1 MVAAPSIDGALL
13 ARNLQ
18 AVQAR
23 IAGAMESRRVG
34 QGPVELVAVG
44 KKRPIEALLAL
55 KAAGVEDFGENR
67 AQELAAKA
75 GPSMAGVRWH
85 FIGMLQKNKVRLVV
99 DRAHLIHSVHEFE
112 LAREIDRRAEKL
124 GIIQPV
130 LIQVNVAREAA
141 KQGIGPEN
149 LEKLVAE
156 TAELRHIKV
165 EGLMTIAPR
174 VAEPEEARPVFA
186 GLRRLYEAAGAG
198 RSFKWLSMGMTD
210 DFEVAIEEGANLV
223 RVGRA
228 LFGPAPKEVR

>member
-55 KAAGVEDFGENR
+55 KAAEVEDFGENR

>member
-1 MVAAPSIDGALL
+1 MVAASSVDGALL
-13 ARNLQ
+13 AQNLQ

-23 IAGAMESRRVG
+23 IARAVEGRRAG
-34 QGPVELVAVG
+34 HGPVELVAVG
-44 KKRPIEALLAL
+44 KMRPVEALIAL
-55 KAAGVEDFGENR
+55 RAAGVEDFGENR
-67 AQELAAKA
+67 AQELAAKV
-75 GPSMAGVRWH
+75 GPSMVGVRWH
-85 FIGMLQKNKVRLVV
+85 FIGTLQKNKVRLVV
-99 DRAHLIHSVHEFE
+99 DRAHLIHSVHDFE
-112 LAREIDRRAEKL
+112 LAREIDKRAERL

-130 LIQVNVAREAA
+130 LIQVNVAREAT

-156 TAELRHIKV
+156 TAELRHIRV

-174 VAEPEEARPVFA
+174 VSEPEEARSVFA

-210 DFEVAIEEGANLV
+210 DFEVAIEEGANLI

-228 LFGPAPKEVR
+228 LFGPAPEEVR

>member
-1 MVAAPSIDGALL
+1 MVAVSSVDGALL

-18 AVQAR
+18 AVQAH
-23 IAGAMESRRVG
+23 IARAMELRRAG

-44 KKRPIEALLAL
+44 KTRPVEALLAL
-55 KAAGVEDFGENR
+55 KAAGVGDFGENR
-67 AQELAAKA
+67 AQELTAKA
-75 GPSMAGVRWH
+75 GPSMVGVRWH
-85 FIGMLQKNKVRLVV
+85 FIGTLQKNKIRLVV
-99 DRAHLIHSVHEFE
+99 GRAHLIHSVHEFE
-112 LAREIDRRAEKL
+112 LAREIDRRAERL

-130 LIQVNVAREAA
+130 LIQVNVAGEAA

-165 EGLMTIAPR
+165 EGLMTIAPS

-186 GLRRLYEAAGAG
+186 GLRRLYEAVGAT

-210 DFEVAIEEGANLV
+210 DFEVAIEEGANLI

-228 LFGPAPKEVR
+228 LFGPAQKEVR

>member
-1 MVAAPSIDGALL
+1 MVAASSVDGALL

-18 AVQAR
+18 AVQAH
-23 IAGAMESRRVG
+23 IARAMELRRAG

-44 KKRPIEALLAL
+44 KTRPVEALLAL
-55 KAAGVEDFGENR
+55 KAAGVGDFGENR
-67 AQELAAKA
+67 AQELTAKA

-85 FIGMLQKNKVRLVV
+85 FIGTLQKNKIRLVV
-99 DRAHLIHSVHEFE
+99 GRAHLIHSVHEFE
-112 LAREIDRRAEKL
+112 LAREIDRRAERL

-130 LIQVNVAREAA
+130 LIQVNVAGEAA

-165 EGLMTIAPR
+165 EGLMTIAPS

-186 GLRRLYEAAGAG
+186 GLRRLYEAVGAT

-210 DFEVAIEEGANLV
+210 DFEVAIEEGANLI

-228 LFGPAPKEVR
+228 LFGPAQKEVR